1 MRPSKGAKAN
11 TSKFSVITKYVARA
25 LTDIGLGQMFIWL
38 SWCNYPLLQADI
50 RYLNSYIKLVS
61 ITKNLGLF
69 EVDVEFTQIHSVM
82 LYLELKP
89 MASQL

>member
-1 MRPSKGAKAN
+1 
-11 TSKFSVITKYVARA
+11 
-25 LTDIGLGQMFIWL
+25 MFIWL

-50 RYLNSYIKLVS
+50 LYLNSYIKLVS

-82 LYLELKP
+82 LYLERKP